1 MLKENERA
9 MIKWMKV
16 YLSKNA
22 ESFAKLMKRYG
33 INPFFMKDDKKVFH
47 FRKGREALSFVLST
61 GALAGYKKCFMEGF
75 EKEVAPFHPPYA
87 IPRFCILV
95 GMKRF

>member
-1 MLKENERA
+1 MLKENERT
-9 MIKWMKV
+9 MIKWMKA
-16 YLSKNA
+16 YLPKNA

-33 INPFFMKDDKKVFH
+33 INPFFMKDDKKVF
-47 FRKGREALSFVLST
+47 SFVLST

>member
-9 MIKWMKV
+9 MIKWMKA
-16 YLSKNA
+16 YLPKNA

-47 FRKGREALSFVLST
+47 LFSPRERWRDIKNALWRVLKRRLHSF
-61 GALAGYKKCFMEGF
+61 
-75 EKEVAPFHPPYA
+75 
-87 IPRFCILV
+87 ILP
-95 GMKRF
+95 MPSADFAFWWA

>member
-1 MLKENERA
+1 MQ
-9 MIKWMKV
+9 KV
-16 YLSKNA
+16 
-22 ESFAKLMKRYG
+22 KLLPIYTSRGDVGAFLYFPYILNLQG
-33 INPFFMKDDKKVFH
+33 EWIGWVSDDKKVF
-47 FRKGREALSFVLST
+47 SFVLST